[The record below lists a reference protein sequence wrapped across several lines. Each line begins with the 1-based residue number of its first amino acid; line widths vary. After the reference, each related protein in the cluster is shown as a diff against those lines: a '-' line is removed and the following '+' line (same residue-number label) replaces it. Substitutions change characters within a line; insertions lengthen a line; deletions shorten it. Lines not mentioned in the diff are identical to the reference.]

1 MNSRRRLGLAVTA
14 ALAASVMFA
23 GASALAA
30 SGVTRGNYR
39 GPARPAHAVTVTHRT
54 NYRGQARTPARPA
67 TVRGSNRPASAARQ

>member
-1 MNSRRRLGLAVTA
+1 MSSRRRLGLAVTA

-39 GPARPAHAVTVTHRT
+39 GPARPAHAITITHRT
-54 NYRGQARTPARPA
+54 NYRGPVRSSARAARP
-67 TVRGSNRPASAARQ
+67 RDSNRPASTARQ